1 MAWLAKV
8 LGPVGA
14 IVDAVDTT
22 VAADMD
28 AQLQVLDKDPY
39 LAIAD
44 GDLRLISVFDD
55 LKYDRS
61 DADMLSGPMRKR
73 IVAALQPLGFVQRTG
88 SMIENRATGVRM
100 HLPKAHPLGASP
112 FDVTRYTARGP
123 QDYFVLTPTQAAAR
137 IIDHYDVDTAVERI
151 KALIVRQPINLMRLV
166 DHLERKESHIA
177 FERAVGHLKYVQRE
191 AVESDP
197 LRTRRAL
204 R

>member
-1 MAWLAKV
+1 MAWLARV
-8 LGPVGA
+8 LGPVGE
-14 IVDAVDTT
+14 IVDEVDTRAD
-22 VAADMD
+22 AAMD
-28 AQLQVLDKDPY
+28 TQLRVLDKDPY

-44 GDLRLISVFDD
+44 AGLRLISVFDD

-73 IVAALQPLGFVQRTG
+73 IVDALKPLGFVQRTG
-88 SMIENRATGVRM
+88 STIENRAAGVRM
-100 HLPKAHPLGASP
+100 HLPKAHALGASP

-137 IIDHYDVDTAVERI
+137 IIDHYDIDTAVDRI
-151 KALIVRQPINLMRLV
+151 KALIARQPINLMRLV
-166 DHLERKESHIA
+166 DHLERKDTHKA